1 MIRLF
6 NTTDTDYLSNGDW
19 VLRPIKAKV
28 KKADNSDY
36 YLSLELPIEY
46 AEYITEGR
54 IVVANTPQGDQPFR
68 LSNPTKSRTKI
79 TVKAWHVFYDS
90 ENYLIKAVSVANKT
104 CAEALSAVNGAT
116 DETSPFTTD
125 SNITALGSY
134 EGKTTS
140 LYGAINDLLKVYGGH
155 LVRDGYG
162 IQIKSSIGTDNGIT
176 VQYAKNLKDI
186 SVSEK
191 WDDVA
196 TKIMPVGKDGILLNA
211 VNPSADVY
219 VESATQ
225 YDIPYSKVV
234 QFSQDINEQDYPTE
248 LAYKTALVN
257 DLSAKATAY
266 VAQSALPQVNYK
278 LSANLDRVT
287 DIGDT
292 IEVID
297 SRLGVNLMTQVI
309 SYEWDCIAE
318 IYTQVEF
325 GNFAPTI
332 DGLYNNIINA
342 ARADTSAQITAA
354 TDAMADSIIDRGTT
368 DGWTWVKYASGR
380 SEALCSE
387 SGTGS
392 ITKALPFSM
401 PGAVVFATSQSGGAV
416 ITATVSNDDAVVT
429 TNGTATVGIMVKN

>member
-6 NTTDTDYLSNGDW
+6 NTTDTDYSSNGDF

-68 LSNPTKSRTKI
+68 LSNPTKARTKI

-155 LVRDGYG
+155 LVRDGYD

-234 QFSQDINEQDYPTE
+234 QFSQDINEKDYPTE

-278 LSANLDRVT
+278 LSANLDRMT

-380 SEALCSE
+380 SEAVCSE
-387 SGTGS
+387 SGDG

>member
-6 NTTDTDYLSNGDW
+6 NTTDTDYSSNGDL

-36 YLSLELPIEY
+36 YLTMELPIEY
-46 AEYITEGR
+46 SEYIAEGR

-68 LSNPTKSRTKI
+68 LSNPSKSRTKI

-90 ENYLIKAVSVANKT
+90 ENYLIKAVSVANKN

-116 DETSPFTTD
+116 DEASLFTTS

-134 EGKTTS
+134 TAQSTS
-140 LYGAINDLLKVYGGH
+140 LYGAINDLLKIYGGH
-155 LVRDGYG
+155 LVRDDYDVK
-162 IQIKSSIGTDNGIT
+162 IRSAIGQDNGIT

-186 SVSEK
+186 SVTEN
-191 WDDVA
+191 WDSVA

-211 VNPSADVY
+211 VDPSASVY
-219 VESATQ
+219 VESETQ

-234 QFSQDINEQDYPTE
+234 SFQQDINESDYPSE

-257 DLSAKATAY
+257 DLRAKATAY
-266 VAQSALPQVNYK
+266 VAQNALPQVNYK
-278 LSANLDRVT
+278 LSANLDRVV
-287 DIGDT
+287 DVGDT

-297 SRLGVNLMTQVI
+297 SRLNVNILTQVI

-368 DGWTWVKYASGR
+368 GNWTWVKYASGR
-380 SEALCSE
+380 SEAWCTA
-387 SGTGS
+387 SGTGT
-392 ITKALPFSM
+392 ITTALPFSM
-401 PGAVVFATSQSGGAV
+401 PGAVVFATSQTGGAV
-416 ITATVSNDDAVVT
+416 INATVSNDDVVVT
-429 TNGTATVGIMVKN
+429 TNGTATVGIMVRN

>member
-6 NTTDTDYLSNGDW
+6 NTTDTDYSSNGDL

-28 KKADNSDY
+28 KKADNGDY

-68 LSNPTKSRTKI
+68 LSNPTKARTKI

-116 DETSPFTTD
+116 DETSLFTTD

-155 LVRDGYG
+155 LVRDGYD

-211 VNPSADVY
+211 VNPSASVY

-234 QFSQDINEQDYPTE
+234 QFSQDINEKDYPTE

-266 VAQSALPQVNYK
+266 VAQSALPKVNYK

-332 DGLYNNIINA
+332 DGLYNNIIQA

-380 SEALCSE
+380 SEAVCSE
-387 SGTGS
+387 SGDG

-401 PGAVVFATSQSGGAV
+401 LGAVVFATSQSGGAV
-416 ITATVSNDDAVVT
+416 ITATVSNDDVVVT

>member
-6 NTTDTDYLSNGDW
+6 NTTDTDYSSNGDL

-68 LSNPTKSRTKI
+68 LSNPTKARTKI
-79 TVKAWHVFYDS
+79 TVKAWHVFYES
-90 ENYLIKAVSVANKT
+90 ENYLINNVTVSNKT

-116 DETSPFTTD
+116 DETSPFTTG

-155 LVRDGYG
+155 LVRDGYD

-211 VNPSADVY
+211 VNQFDRTLAGSR
-219 VESATQ
+219 
-225 YDIPYSKVV
+225 V
-234 QFSQDINEQDYPTE
+234 QVGQRF
-248 LAYKTALVN
+248 
-257 DLSAKATAY
+257 
-266 VAQSALPQVNYK
+266 
-278 LSANLDRVT
+278 
-287 DIGDT
+287 
-292 IEVID
+292 
-297 SRLGVNLMTQVI
+297 
-309 SYEWDCIAE
+309 
-318 IYTQVEF
+318 
-325 GNFAPTI
+325 
-332 DGLYNNIINA
+332 
-342 ARADTSAQITAA
+342 
-354 TDAMADSIIDRGTT
+354 
-368 DGWTWVKYASGR
+368 VK
-380 SEALCSE
+380 
-387 SGTGS
+387 
-392 ITKALPFSM
+392 
-401 PGAVVFATSQSGGAV
+401 
-416 ITATVSNDDAVVT
+416 
-429 TNGTATVGIMVKN
+429 

>member
-6 NTTDTDYLSNGDW
+6 DTTDTNYTSNGD
-19 VLRPIKAKV
+19 LILHPSKAKV

-46 AEYITEGR
+46 SEYITEGR
-54 IVVANTPQGDQPFR
+54 IVVVNTPQGDQPFR
-68 LSNPTKSRTKI
+68 LSNPSKSRTKI

-90 ENYLIKAVSVANKT
+90 ENYLIKSASVANKN
-104 CAEALSAVNGAT
+104 CAEALSAVNSAT
-116 DETSPFTTD
+116 DDESPFTTG

-134 EGKTTS
+134 TAQSTS
-140 LYGAINDLLKVYGGH
+140 LYGAINDLLKIYGGH
-155 LVRDGYG
+155 LVRDGYDVK
-162 IQIKSSIGTDNGIT
+162 IRSAIGQDNGIT

-186 SVSEK
+186 SATEN
-191 WDDVA
+191 WDSVA

-219 VESATQ
+219 IESATQ

-234 QFSQDINEQDYPTE
+234 SFQQDINESDYPSE

-278 LSANLDRVT
+278 LSANLDRVV
-287 DIGDT
+287 DVGDT

-297 SRLGVNLMTQVI
+297 SRLNVNILTQVI

-368 DGWTWVKYASGR
+368 GDWAWVKYASGR
-380 SEALCSE
+380 SEAWCTA
-387 SGTGS
+387 SGTGT
-392 ITKALPFSM
+392 ITTALPFSM
-401 PGAVVFATSQSGGAV
+401 PNALVIATSQTGGAV

-429 TNGTATVGIMVKN
+429 TNGTAMVAILVKN